1 MRKNYMR
8 ALPKAWTR
16 TADVFMALG
25 DSHRQRIL
33 LTFDKQEQ
41 LTITQIA
48 AIAPLS
54 RTAVTHHV
62 KVLEQAGIL
71 VAEKYGREVLF
82 HIDRN
87 LLQDTLQSVLNYIDD
102 NV

>member
-1 MRKNYMR
+1 MKKNYMR
-8 ALPKAWTR
+8 ALPKAWAR

-33 LTFDKQEQ
+33 LTFDKHER

-62 KVLEQAGIL
+62 RTLEQAGIL
-71 VAEKYGREVLF
+71 VAEKCGREVLF
-82 HIDRN
+82 HIDAE
-87 LLQDTLQSVLNYIDD
+87 LLKHTLQSVMDYIND

>member
-1 MRKNYMR
+1 MR
-8 ALPKAWTR
+8 ALPKAWAR

-33 LTFDKQEQ
+33 LTFDRAER

-62 KVLEQAGIL
+62 RMLEQAGIL
-71 VAEKYGREVLF
+71 IAEKSGREVFF
-82 HIDRN
+82 HIDAE
-87 LLQDTLQSVLNYIDD
+87 LLKHTLQSVMDYIDD

>member
-1 MRKNYMR
+1 MR
-8 ALPKAWTR
+8 ALPKAWQH
-16 TADVFMALG
+16 TAAVFMALG
-25 DSHRQRIL
+25 DAHRQRIL
-33 LTFDKQEQ
+33 LTFDKHER

-62 KVLEQAGIL
+62 RMLAQAGIL
-71 VAEKYGREVLF
+71 CGEKQGREVFF
-82 HIDRN
+82 HIEKKV
-87 LLQDTLQSVLNYIDD
+87 LKDTLHSVISYIND

>member
-1 MRKNYMR
+1 MKKNYMR
-8 ALPKAWTR
+8 ALPKAWLR

-33 LTFDKQEQ
+33 LTFDKHER

-62 KVLEQAGIL
+62 RVLEQAGIL
-71 VAEKYGREVLF
+71 VAEKQGREVLF
-82 HIDRN
+82 HIDQNFLR
-87 LLQDTLQSVLNYIDD
+87 DTLQSVMDYIDD

>member
-1 MRKNYMR
+1 MKKNYMR
-8 ALPKAWTR
+8 ALPKAWLR

-33 LTFDKQEQ
+33 LTFDRHER

-48 AIAPLS
+48 AVAPLS

-62 KVLEQAGIL
+62 RMLEQAGIL
-71 VAEKYGREVLF
+71 VAEKCGREVF
-82 HIDRN
+82 FQIDAEFLRH
-87 LLQDTLQSVLNYIDD
+87 TLQSVIDYIDE

>member
-1 MRKNYMR
+1 MKKNYMR
-8 ALPKAWTR
+8 ALPKAWQQ
-16 TADVFMALG
+16 TAAVFMALG
-25 DSHRQRIL
+25 DAHRQRIL
-33 LTFDKQEQ
+33 LSFDKHER

-62 KVLEQAGIL
+62 RMLAQAGIL
-71 VAEKYGREVLF
+71 CGEKQGREVLF
-82 HIDRN
+82 HIDKKI
-87 LLQDTLQSVLNYIDD
+87 LKDTLQSVISYVND

>member
-8 ALPKAWTR
+8 ALPKAWSR
-16 TADVFMALG
+16 TADVFTALG

-33 LTFDKQEQ
+33 LSFDKRER
-41 LTITQIA
+41 LTITQLA

-54 RTAVTHHV
+54 RTAITHHV
-62 KVLEQAGIL
+62 RVLAQAGIL
-71 VAEKYGREVLF
+71 VAEKRGREVFF
-82 HIDRN
+82 HIDRT
-87 LLQDTLQSVLNYIDD
+87 LLKSTLQKVSDYIDD